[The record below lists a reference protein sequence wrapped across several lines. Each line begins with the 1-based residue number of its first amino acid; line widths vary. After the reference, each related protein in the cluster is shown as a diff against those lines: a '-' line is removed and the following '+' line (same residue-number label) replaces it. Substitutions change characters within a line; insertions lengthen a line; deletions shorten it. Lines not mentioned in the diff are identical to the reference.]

1 MLKKPIKPNR
11 RAGNTRR
18 REKKKLKWREGEHKR
33 EREML
38 RGGAES
44 QYVSIDR
51 AIKIDGCLDEYQH
64 RKASAGMASVTA
76 DMIEHLVKAAH
87 D

>member
-1 MLKKPIKPNR
+1 MPIKTNKG
-11 RAGNTRR
+11 AGNTRR
-18 REKKKLKWREGEHKR
+18 REKRKLLWREGEHKR

-51 AIKIDGCLDEYQH
+51 AIKIDACLDEYQH
-64 RKASAGMASVTA
+64 SKASAGMASLTA
-76 DMIEHLVKAAH
+76 DMIEHPVKAGH